1 MKKFIE
7 NTTNSPQYYSGVM
20 VPPGE
25 GVLVDVADDAQPE
38 EPGLPAATL
47 AELAA
52 EELKLPLKH
61 LVDNV
66 GDASDDALDM
76 MQALEEQAKK
86 PRQALLAAFA
96 GEKIKRA
103 NAALKSDAL

>member
-25 GVLVDVADDAQPE
+25 GVLVEVPHDEAP
-38 EPGLPAATL
+38 EPGLPEATL

-66 GDASDDALDM
+66 GDSSDDALDM
-76 MQALEEQAKK
+76 MQALEQQAKK
-86 PRQALLAAFA
+86 PRQTLLAALA

-103 NAALKSDAL
+103 NAALKSDAQ